1 MFQERS
7 KKVFLYTRR
16 DQPYSTD
23 CFTSYESALEHANSE
38 NKFVFTVEVSNSGM
52 RQYLV
57 TSTEDFWAFYVTQK
71 NKNCYE
77 LLQVNQRC
85 KLHLDLEFNKP
96 MNCSKEGV
104 TAVKQIIEIIVRK
117 LKTKHGVS
125 IGPEEVMCLD
135 SSDDVKFSVH
145 IIFCTITFA
154 SNVHCG
160 VFVKN
165 TMAELNDKEKE
176 VIMVK
181 NGSRLKSMV
190 DVGIY
195 TRNRQFRLYQSSK
208 FGQNRPLVLA
218 PIKGSAEKCESS
230 EIKIFECS
238 LVTKCERSSHHIVT
252 DVPHTHKTSSTE
264 TKKAKQQDTD
274 IRNDQVEETIKKMVD
289 PGYISVK
296 KILED
301 GRIQYKI
308 NGNVKC
314 RIKKDFHNSLNQI
327 YFVFDQRK
335 YVLVQHCFSRSCK
348 GLAPVDVAIQLQ

>member
-57 TSTEDFWAFYVTQK
+57 TSTEDFWAFYVTQEK
-71 NKNCYE
+71 KNCYE
-77 LLQVNQRC
+77 LLQVNQKC
-85 KLHLDLEFNKP
+85 KLHLDLEFNKR
-96 MNCSKEGV
+96 MNYSKDGV
-104 TAVKQIIEIIVRK
+104 TAVKQIIEIFVRK
-117 LKTKHGVS
+117 LNTKHGVT
-125 IGPEEVMCLD
+125 IGPEEIMCLD

-145 IIFCTITFA
+145 IIFCTLTFA

-165 TMAELNDKEKE
+165 TMAELKDKEKE
-176 VIMVK
+176 VMMVK

-230 EIKIFECS
+230 EMKIFESS
-238 LVTKCERSSHHIVT
+238 LVTNCDRSSHHIVT